1 MAVSVEVD
9 KSLHKVIIIQMRYIV
24 GIDEA
29 GRGPLAGP
37 VAVGAVRINTD
48 FNKRFFKGI
57 KDSKKLSEEKR
68 ELWFNLAI
76 EAQRKK
82 GFEFAVA
89 LISEKIIDKHGI
101 AYAIRLGIKRCL
113 IKLKVSDNS
122 KIFLDGGIKA
132 PENFLHQTTIIKGD
146 EKIPVISLASI
157 CAKVTRDRFMI
168 KLSKKYPQY
177 NFHIHKGYGTLMHRK
192 LIKKHGPS
200 PAHRKSFLKNFK
212 RKS

>member
-1 MAVSVEVD
+1 MSVEVD

-37 VAVGAVRINTD
+37 VAVGVVKVNKLKK
-48 FNKRFFKGI
+48 FNKLVKGI
-57 KDSKKLSEEKR
+57 KDSKKLSEAKR
-68 ELWFNLAI
+68 EEWFEKLH
-76 EAQRKK
+76 EVEPRVKTK
-82 GFEFAVA
+82 FAVY

-101 AYAIRLGIKRCL
+101 AYAIRLGIKKCL

>member
-1 MAVSVEVD
+1 MSVEVD
-9 KSLHKVIIIQMRYIV
+9 KSLHRVIIIQMRYIV

-37 VAVGAVRINTD
+37 VAVGAVKVNNLEK
-48 FNKRFFKGI
+48 FNKLVRGI
-57 KDSKKLSEEKR
+57 KDSKKLSRQKR
-68 ELWFNLAI
+68 EEWFEKIHEI
-76 EAQRKK
+76 EPRVNIK
-82 GFEFAVA
+82 FAVV

-101 AYAIRLGIKRCL
+101 AYAIRLGIKKCL
-113 IKLKVSDNS
+113 IKLKVPKNS

-146 EKIPVISLASI
+146 EKIPIISLASI

-168 KLSKKYPQY
+168 KLSKKYPKY
-177 NFHIHKGYGTLMHRK
+177 NFYIHKGYGTLMHRQ

-200 PAHRKSFLKNFK
+200 PAHRKSFLGNFK